1 MLLKLRLKVWGRYE
15 IPLLAPSHGAGQVS
29 TVPIRFG
36 SGHACLNG
44 VVWGHQAIGVTR
56 VSLCSLAD
64 RTADALERV
73 SNPVWCLD
81 YAI

>member
-44 VVWGHQAIGVTR
+44 AVWGHQAIGVTR
-56 VSLCSLAD
+56 VSLL
-64 RTADALERV
+64 RLRMV
-73 SNPVWCLD
+73 LQMR
-81 YAI
+81 